1 MLLVLGTVGA
11 GGAWALLQAPPV
23 GPRYADGALI
33 QPEGIQGW
41 IRVGSSLGLDYRPD
55 GSGPARFH
63 EVAMEPAAYRS
74 VRRTGRF
81 PEGTQLALTIY
92 SADSGAPPARH
103 GRYEGRLEALE
114 MAVKDSKRYPG
125 GWAYFGFGR
134 GGPGST
140 ARPFPPERCQ
150 QCHAAHGAR
159 DNVFTQFYPLLR
171 EGRR

>member
-1 MLLVLGTVGA
+1 
-11 GGAWALLQAPPV
+11 
-23 GPRYADGALI
+23 
-33 QPEGIQGW
+33 
-41 IRVGSSLGLDYRPD
+41 
-55 GSGPARFH
+55 
-63 EVAMEPAAYRS
+63 
-74 VRRTGRF
+74 
-81 PEGTQLALTIY
+81 
-92 SADSGAPPARH
+92 
-103 GRYEGRLEALE
+103 